1 MLSFVGEAAS
11 IEGDAGDETDK
22 LASTIKREETVRFH
36 AWLIGLVAG
45 GLPLAAGAET
55 VYVQSI
61 RAQLKAAPVF
71 GSPEVARAD
80 RGDALQVLAR
90 NPGWYKVSL
99 GQKEGWVSS
108 LLVSPH
114 RPLSKV
120 SILAAA
126 PSIGTY
132 ARRRASSI
140 TTTAAAR
147 GLAADDR
154 RRANRA
160 GALGYADLATLDTH
174 SVSDEEALAFQA
186 ALRQP

>member
-1 MLSFVGEAAS
+1 M
-11 IEGDAGDETDK
+11 
-22 LASTIKREETVRFH
+22 RFY
-36 AWLIGLVAG
+36 AWLIGLMASS
-45 GLPLAAGAET
+45 LPLVAGAET

-71 GSPEVARAD
+71 GSAEIVRAE
-80 RGDALQVLAR
+80 RGDALEVLVK

-99 GQKEGWVSS
+99 RQREGWISS
-108 LLVSPH
+108 LLVATRP
-114 RPLSKV
+114 PLSKV

-160 GALGYADLATLDTH
+160 GTLGYADLATLDSH
-174 SVSDEEALAFQA
+174 MVSDEEALAFHA
-186 ALRQP
+186 ALQRP